1 MVKTAL
7 DMLSSSPLYKKG
19 ILTGMLLA
27 KQIAD
32 KKKMNGGGKVGV
44 KFKKALAVLAG
55 PLGWVWLAKN
65 SNKEKIEKLQK
76 KLKKYEPKKKTKTKK
91 LPPPVY
97 DDDED
102 DVDYEDG
109 DDGGDNYG
117 DYDEEMDDY

>member
-19 ILTGMLLA
+19 ILNGMLLA

-76 KLKKYEPKKKTKTKK
+76 KLKKYEPKKKTKK

-97 DDDED
+97 DDED

-109 DDGGDNYG
+109 DDGDNYE
-117 DYDEEMDDY
+117 DYDEEMGDY